1 MEMNRIQ
8 RKIYQDLIG
17 QILSGRLTPGSLLPG
32 ERELAVD
39 YGTNTMN
46 AKAAVNLLAHRG
58 LAERKRHA
66 GTRINPAAFPSLLNS
81 LETAGDKLVV
91 LLTSRNPTGIHWDES
106 TCRAFGTRAAK
117 LGFSVIRLEMP
128 VGNDNLKAFLTA
140 LARLQPEGMA
150 VMDDNFDHETL
161 FRLRDCF
168 KPFSVPVSR
177 LNRLGSS
184 VPLNTP
190 NTISLDIDHYENGR
204 QAGAAALSDGRSA
217 VILNSHA
224 EFDLSKPNYH
234 FYDKFCGIRDV
245 FNESGQ
251 SVPVLLDWSEG
262 SLQKLADLVQ
272 AGNVRVILALNLE
285 IAARGYDF
293 LCRKKLKCP
302 QDYTILGIDD
312 LEQYRHYQ
320 FSVVAISKEDIGT
333 AMADLACRRLPP
345 WLRDAA
351 LSIRCSG
358 RLLRRKTF

>member
-1 MEMNRIQ
+1 MNRIQ

-66 GTRINPAAFPSLLNS
+66 GTRINPAAFPSLLNC
-81 LETAGDKLVV
+81 LETAGDKLVI

-161 FRLRDCF
+161 FHLRDCF
-168 KPFSVPVSR
+168 NLFPCPVAR
-177 LNRLGSS
+177 LNRLGAS

-190 NTISLDIDHYENGR
+190 NTISADIDHYENGR
-204 QAGAAALSDGRSA
+204 LAGSAALSAGLPAA
-217 VILNSHA
+217 VLNS
-224 EFDLSKPNYH
+224 EIESKPINPNHH
-234 FYDKFCGIRDV
+234 FFDKLDGIHDV
-245 FNESGQ
+245 FRAAGKPLPRQ
-251 SVPVLLDWSEG
+251 LDWSDE
-262 SLQKLADLVQ
+262 SLRKLAGLIQ
-272 AGNVRVILALNLE
+272 CGQIRIILALNLE

-293 LCRKKLKCP
+293 LRRKNLKCP
-302 QDYTILGIDD
+302 QDYRILGIDD
-312 LEQYRHYQ
+312 LHQYRQYQ
-320 FSVVAISKEDIGT
+320 FSTIAVSKSVVGT
-333 AMADLACRRLPP
+333 LLADLACRRLPP
-345 WLRDAA
+345 WLRNAG